1 MKYDVFISYSRKD
14 TKIAD
19 EVCDALTLSG
29 LRCFIDREGI
39 DGGANF
45 PEVLANMIDDSGVF
59 LLLASK
65 NSYQSKFTQAEIL
78 HAFKHKRSGCIIPYL
93 IDDSHMPSDLE
104 FLLGNVNWVDSREH
118 PAKDLPD
125 IVKKALQNP
134 NQGTVG
140 GRKVRRKWYAWL
152 ALPLLAL
159 AIAGVALVLG
169 NDMKAKKE
177 QNTAKAHR
185 EAYLSCAAMADSLV
199 KAAAVMGSSEM
210 AIESTA
216 EQIACLQKAQEQ
228 LGRCDSLKAIHS
240 ADGFASLFP
249 DKSALRT
256 SISSRLDSIYTAWSE
271 YARQSYQLWRVTR
284 SGSEAANA
292 LECINYALSIK
303 PDAGLET
310 IKSELRA
317 K

>member
-1 MKYDVFISYSRKD
+1 MKYEVFISYSRKD
-14 TKIAD
+14 TKLAD
-19 EVCDALTLSG
+19 EVCDALTHAG

-93 IDDSHMPSDLE
+93 LDDSRMPSDLE
-104 FLLGNVNWVDSREH
+104 FLLGNVNWVDSKVH
-118 PAKDLPD
+118 PVQDLPD
-125 IVKKALQNP
+125 IVKKALSNP

-140 GRKVRRKWYAWL
+140 GRKVRRKWYTWL
-152 ALPLLAL
+152 AIPLLA
-159 AIAGVALVLG
+159 IALVGVILGLG
-169 NDMKAKKE
+169 NDMKAKKA
-177 QNTAKAHR
+177 QATAQAHR
-185 EAYLSCAAMADSLV
+185 EAFISCSALADSLR
-199 KAAAVMGSSEM
+199 KAAATMSRGEM

-216 EQIACLQKAQEQ
+216 EQILCLGKAQEQ
-228 LGRCDSLKAIHS
+228 LGRCDSLRAIHS

-249 DKSALRT
+249 DIAILKTTIQSQ
-256 SISSRLDSIYTAWSE
+256 LDSIYHAWSN
-271 YARQSYQLWRVTR
+271 YARESYQLWKITR
-284 SGSEAANA
+284 SPSEAANA

-303 PDAGLET
+303 PDPGLEQ
-310 IKSELRA
+310 IKTELT

>member
-1 MKYDVFISYSRKD
+1 M
-14 TKIAD
+14 
-19 EVCDALTLSG
+19 CDALTLSG

-93 IDDSHMPSDLE
+93 IDDSPMPQDLE

-118 PAKDLPD
+118 PVAELPD
-125 IVKKALQNP
+125 IVKKALSNP

-152 ALPLLAL
+152 ALPLLAVV
-159 AIAGVALVLG
+159 IAGVALGLG
-169 NDMKAKKE
+169 NDMKAKRE
-177 QNTAKAHR
+177 QAAAKAHR
-185 EAYLSCAAMADSLV
+185 EAFLACTALADSLQ
-199 KAAAVMGSSEM
+199 KAAAMMGSSDM

-216 EQIACLQKAQEQ
+216 EQIACLKKAQEQ

-249 DKSALRT
+249 DNTALRGAVRA
-256 SISSRLDSIYTAWSE
+256 RLDSIHAAWGE
-271 YARQSYQLWRVTR
+271 YARESYQLWRVTK
-284 SGSEAANA
+284 SESEAANA
-292 LECINYALSIK
+292 LECIDYALSIK
-303 PDAGLET
+303 PDSGLES
-310 IKSELRA
+310 IKTELT

>member
-19 EVCDALTLSG
+19 EVSEALTLSG

-93 IDDSHMPSDLE
+93 IDDARMPSDLE

-118 PAKDLPD
+118 PAKDLPG
-125 IVKKALQNP
+125 IIKKALSNP

-152 ALPLLAL
+152 ALPLIAIV
-159 AIAGVALVLG
+159 IAGVALVLG

-177 QNTAKAHR
+177 QAAAKAHR
-185 EAYLSCAAMADSLV
+185 EAFLSCAAMADSLQ
-199 KAAAVMGSSEM
+199 KAAAAMGRSEM

-216 EQIACLQKAQEQ
+216 EQIVCLKKAQEQ
-228 LGRCDSLKAIHS
+228 LARCDSLKAIHS
-240 ADGFASLFP
+240 DDGFASLFP
-249 DKSALRT
+249 DNTALST
-256 SISSRLDSIYTAWSE
+256 SIRSRLDSIHTAWSE
-271 YARQSYQLWRVTR
+271 YARQSYHLWRVTK
-284 SGSEAANA
+284 SESEAENA
-292 LECINYALSIK
+292 LQCINHALSIK
-303 PDAGLET
+303 PDPGLESIT
-310 IKSELRA
+310 TELTQ
-317 K
+317 